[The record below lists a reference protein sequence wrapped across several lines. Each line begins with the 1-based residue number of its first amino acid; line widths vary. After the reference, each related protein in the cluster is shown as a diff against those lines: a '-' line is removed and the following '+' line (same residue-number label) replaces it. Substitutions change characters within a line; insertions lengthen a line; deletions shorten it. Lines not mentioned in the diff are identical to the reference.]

1 MSGGKETP
9 RQKMI
14 GMMYLVL
21 TALLA
26 LNVSKS
32 ILDAFV
38 AIEEN
43 TQKGNIVQFFRGT
56 NFISDVN
63 SEIGSSEKDAE
74 NKAKLDKLKF
84 VYKKMEAI
92 DVEAS
97 NMIKEIDELKIEILK
112 ESGENVEVTKDK
124 DEELILWT
132 KSDAAT
138 PSLPMRM
145 NLMAVQA
152 KDQYDIPMHV
162 IIGEDIKNP
171 SGKGITLWNNFNN
184 YRNRLVEMIGSYD
197 MNGKKFV
204 VKNLKA
210 INEFDS
216 NMDLQNK
223 VEAMIK
229 GMKNI
234 NKNEDEQAMIEL
246 YIMMTKKEKG
256 EVHGVKGVHWIGQ
269 TFDHSPLVAALA
281 SLSSLQQ
288 DVLSARAF
296 ALNHWKSKVSTGEY
310 SFNKVMP
317 LAYGPVVAN
326 SGDSITLQVMMAAF
340 DSDNQPVVTVEG
352 MEGVNITYPGN
363 GQGLVKLTAGGTTM
377 SLKGTVAIRK
387 KSGAIK
393 KENWEHEIIIMKPS
407 GSIELPEMNMLYRGY
422 ANKVQATAS
431 GYDQTSLGGTGV
443 SITKNGS
450 EGWIVKPTG
459 RSREAYLTVT
469 GKNSATGQSKQLK
482 RVKYR
487 VSNLPAPDIF
497 WGGAASGTKASKRE
511 TRLFAKYPPEIPLNA
526 TFRIVSWECT
536 VPGAPG
542 RPPRGTGSNIS
553 SATSLIMQA
562 RPGTTI
568 TFMTKVVGPDGVQR
582 KRVGAFKI

>member
-1 MSGGKETP
+1 MAGGKETP

-43 TQKGNIVQFFRGT
+43 TQKANIVQFDRGT
-56 NFISDVN
+56 GFIADVK
-63 SEIGSSEKDAE
+63 SEKSSTKDDAE
-74 NKAKLDKLKF
+74 NKAKLEKLNY
-84 VYKKMEAI
+84 VLKKMEDI
-92 DVEAS
+92 DLEAS
-97 NMIKEIDELKIEILK
+97 KMIKEIDELKLEILK
-112 ESGENVEVTKDK
+112 ESGEDISKTEDK
-124 DEELILWT
+124 KEDVILWS
-132 KSDAAT
+132 KPDPKN
-138 PSLPMRM
+138 PSLPIRM

-152 KDQYDIPMHV
+152 KDQYDVPMHV
-162 IIGEDIKNP
+162 IIGENIKKP
-171 SGKGITLWNNFNN
+171 SGKGAALWTNFNN
-184 YRNRLVEMIGSYD
+184 FRNRIVEMTGSYEWG
-197 MNGKKFV
+197 GKKFV
-204 VKNLKA
+204 VSPKSINTFESNADLESQVEKMIDGQKKGNLKEDRQVL
-210 INEFDS
+210 I
-216 NMDLQNK
+216 DLY
-223 VEAMIK
+223 M
-229 GMKNI
+229 G
-234 NKNEDEQAMIEL
+234 
-246 YIMMTKKEKG
+246 MTKKEVNK
-256 EVHGVKGVHWIGQ
+256 VHGEKGVHWIGM

-281 SLSSLQQ
+281 SLSSMQQ
-288 DVLSARAF
+288 DILSARAL
-296 ALNHWKSKVSTGEY
+296 ALAHWKSKVSTGEY
-310 SFNKVMP
+310 SFNKIMP

-326 SGDSITLQVMMAAF
+326 TGDSVELQVMMAAF
-340 DSDNQPVVTVEG
+340 DSDNQPKVTVEG
-352 MEGVNITYPGN
+352 VEGAEVVYPGN
-363 GQGLVKLTAGGTTM
+363 GQGIVKLVAGGTTM
-377 SLKGTVAIRK
+377 SLKGTVSIK
-387 KSGAIK
+387 NKSGVEK
-393 KENWEHEIIIMKPS
+393 TEEWEHEIIIMKPS

-443 SITKNGS
+443 SITKSGD
-450 EGWIVKPTG
+450 GWIVKPTG

-482 RVKYR
+482 KVKYR
-487 VSNLPAPDIF
+487 VSNLPPPDIF
-497 WGGAASGTKASKRE
+497 WGGAPSGTKASKRE

-526 TFRIVSWECT
+526 TFKIVSWECT

-562 RPGTTI
+562 RPGSTI
-568 TFMTKVVGPDGVQR
+568 TFMTKVVGPDGVTR

>member
-1 MSGGKETP
+1 MAGGKETP

-43 TQKGNIVQFFRGT
+43 TQKGNIVQFDRGT
-56 NFISDVN
+56 GFISDVN
-63 SEIGSSEKDAE
+63 SEKSTTKNDAE
-74 NKAKLDKLKF
+74 NKAKLDKLNY
-84 VYKKMEAI
+84 VLKKMEDI
-92 DVEAS
+92 DLEAS
-97 NMIKEIDELKIEILK
+97 KMIKEIDELKLEILK
-112 ESGENVEVTKDK
+112 ESGEDITKTEDKSEEV
-124 DEELILWT
+124 ILWT
-132 KSDAAT
+132 ESSKET
-138 PSLPMRM
+138 PSLPRRM

-152 KDQYDIPMHV
+152 KDQYDVPMHV

-171 SGKGITLWNNFNN
+171 SGKGLALWTNFNN
-184 YRNRLVEMIGSYD
+184 YRNRIVEMTGSYEWG
-197 MNGKKFV
+197 GKKFV
-204 VKNLKA
+204 VAPTSINTFENNADLQAQVEKMVDDQKKGNLKEDRQVL
-210 INEFDS
+210 I
-216 NMDLQNK
+216 DLY
-223 VEAMIK
+223 M
-229 GMKNI
+229 G
-234 NKNEDEQAMIEL
+234 
-246 YIMMTKKEKG
+246 MTKKEKND
-256 EVHGVKGVHWIGQ
+256 VHGQTGVHWIGQ

-281 SLSSLQQ
+281 SLSSMQQ
-288 DVLSARAF
+288 DILSARALSL
-296 ALNHWKSKVSTGEY
+296 AHWKSKVSTGEY
-310 SFNKVMP
+310 SFNKIMP

-326 SGDSITLQVMMAAF
+326 SGDSINLQVMMAAF
-340 DSDNQPVVTVEG
+340 DSDNQPKVTVEG
-352 MEGVNITYPGN
+352 VEGATVTYPGN
-363 GQGLVKLTAGGTTM
+363 GQGVVKLTAGGSTM
-377 SLKGTVAIRK
+377 SLKGTVSIK
-387 KSGAIK
+387 NKSGVEKTEA
-393 KENWEHEIIIMKPS
+393 WEHEVIIMKPS

-422 ANKVQATAS
+422 KNKVQATAS

-482 RVKYR
+482 KVKYR
-487 VSNLPAPDIF
+487 VSNLPSPDIF

-526 TFRIVSWECT
+526 TFKIVSWECT

-568 TFMTKVVGPDGVQR
+568 TFMTKVVGPDGVSR

>member
-1 MSGGKETP
+1 MSGGKEPP

-63 SEIGSSEKDAE
+63 EEISTSQKDAE
-74 NKAKLDKLKF
+74 NKAKLEKLKF
-84 VYKKMEAI
+84 VYKQMEAI

-97 NMIKEIDELKIEILK
+97 KMIKEIDELKIEILK
-112 ESGENVEVTKDK
+112 ESGEAVEETKDK
-124 DEELILWT
+124 DEEVILWT
-132 KSDAAT
+132 EFDAET
-138 PSLPMRM
+138 PSLPIRM

-162 IIGEDIKNP
+162 IIGENIKKP

-184 YRNRLVEMIGSYD
+184 YRNRLVEMIGTYD

-204 VKNLKA
+204 VENLKT

-216 NMDLQNK
+216 NMDLQKK
-223 VEAMIK
+223 VEDMIK

-256 EVHGVKGVHWIGQ
+256 EVHGTKDVHWIGQ
-269 TFDHSPLVAALA
+269 TFDHSPLVAAIA

-296 ALNHWKSKVSTGEY
+296 ALNHWKSTVSTGEY

-326 SGDSITLQVMMAAF
+326 SGDSITLQVMMAAY
-340 DSDNQPVVTVEG
+340 DSDNQPVVTVDG

-387 KSGAIK
+387 KSGATK
-393 KENWEHEIIIMKPS
+393 KVNWEHEIIIMKPS

-422 ANKVQATAS
+422 PNKVQATAS
-431 GYDQTSLGGTGV
+431 GYDQTFLGGTGV
-443 SITKNGS
+443 SISKNGS

-459 RSREAYLTVT
+459 RGKEAYLTVT

-482 RVKYR
+482 KVKYR
-487 VSNLPAPDIF
+487 VRSLPKPDIF
-497 WGGAASGTKASKRE
+497 WGNIADGGKGNKSN

-526 TFRIVSWECT
+526 TFQIVSWKCI
-536 VPGAPG
+536 VPGQRSKPKQ
-542 RPPRGTGSNIS
+542 GTGSNIS
-553 SATSLIMQA
+553 SARSAINQA
-562 RPGTTI
+562 KPGSMI
-568 TFMTKVVGPDGVQR
+568 TFMCKVKGPDGVVR
-582 KRVGAFKI
+582 KKSATFKI